1 MAILVTGGSGF
12 LGTVLTQKLLAKGHT
27 IYSLSRHPPDISDK
41 VIPLTGDILK
51 PGLGIEPFPKLIMA
65 GMTFDACYH
74 LAAIHTLQQED
85 KDGSIWRT
93 NVDGTKNVLAF
104 CARHN
109 IPHLYFCSTAYDE
122 GRNPYEKSKQVC
134 ELMIYESDIPKV
146 TIFKPSIFMGT
157 AEHPYPGHFSQFISI
172 LVKTLRKAGLIKS
185 SFENA
190 LGLPILEFALRI
202 RGNPDGYLNLVTVE
216 AVADFMAETEATGTF
231 WLTNPNPPLLKDLVK
246 WVGEFISF
254 DFRIMPDFTP
264 RLLESQFMKMIAPF
278 EPYLQGDDFTSDIPE
293 CPPITREFIYH
304 TILNSIS

>member
-1 MAILVTGGSGF
+1 MVILVTGASGF
-12 LGTVLTQKLLAKGHT
+12 LGSILIMKLLEKEQHVYG
-27 IYSLSRHPPDISDK
+27 LSRHPPMRRSLHY
-41 VIPLTGDILK
+41 IPLAGDITR
-51 PGLGIEPFPKLIMA
+51 PKLGLEEVPKDIH
-65 GMTFDACYH
+65 CVYH
-74 LAAIHTLQQED
+74 LAAEHRLGD
-85 KDGSIWRT
+85 DRDGSIWRT
-93 NVDGTKNVLAF
+93 NVEGTKNVLAF